1 MAKIRQKNRVKKG
14 PWLVRA
20 DTIHTKVVN
29 MYKSMGFE
37 VQMDGLTEIEVMLT
51 GFNKI
56 VLQSGVINKYF
67 LTFDLPVYQLAA
79 DAQPLVSHSLR

>member
-1 MAKIRQKNRVKKG
+1 MM
-14 PWLVRA
+14 RA
-20 DTIHTKVVN
+20 NTIHTKVVN

-67 LTFDLPVYQLAA
+67 LCFDLPVY
-79 DAQPLVSHSLR
+79 